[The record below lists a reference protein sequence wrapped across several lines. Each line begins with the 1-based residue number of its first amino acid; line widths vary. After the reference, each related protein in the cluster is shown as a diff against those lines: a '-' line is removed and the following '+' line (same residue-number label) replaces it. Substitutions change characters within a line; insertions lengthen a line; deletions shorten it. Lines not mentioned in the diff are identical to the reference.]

1 METFRA
7 GASGFAG
14 TDQCQSDQLHSLA
27 WETDVY
33 PGMVASASLEMFASL
48 TCEEQ
53 QGCGSDFY

>member
-14 TDQCQSDQLHSLA
+14 TDQCQSDSLA